1 MDIQPQGHP
10 KEGSA
15 EDKKYSL
22 GPDVSGGLPTF
33 IENAKHIRDGKPDTK
48 VADHKKE

>member
-15 EDKKYSL
+15 E
-22 GPDVSGGLPTF
+22 DVSGGLPTF